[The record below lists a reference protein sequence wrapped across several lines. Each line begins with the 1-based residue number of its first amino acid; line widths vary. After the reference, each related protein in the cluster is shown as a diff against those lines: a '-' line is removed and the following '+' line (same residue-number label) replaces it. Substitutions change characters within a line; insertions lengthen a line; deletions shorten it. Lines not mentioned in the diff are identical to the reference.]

1 MIDVSRPTD
10 VLENRDHACSRA
22 WLSDTLF
29 TADRLEY
36 PGAGGSLPP
45 LAEDA
50 LVAVGNNCSGLD
62 RNSVCYGFDRV
73 GATFTEEVAEGFFS
87 VPTDRTGLTI
97 VQSIQT
103 ASFDPALDQ
112 WGIAIMSLQ
121 ANVPN
126 SLPGQAVVLMLLG
139 EARIE
144 NDVAPDNAFVPADP
158 VEAITLTAF
167 THRFSAGVEISP
179 GRHRHSTTACWP
191 VPAPGRMCSVTKKRP
206 LTSYPSAQA
215 GAVADSAKS
224 RFPGTTPLM
233 ARR

>member
-10 VLENRDHACSRA
+10 VLENRDHACSRF
-22 WLSDTLF
+22 WVSDTLF

-73 GATFTEEVAEGFFS
+73 GATFAEEVAEDFFS
-87 VPTDRTGLTI
+87 MPTDRTGLTI

-144 NDVAPDNAFVPADP
+144 NNIAPDNAFVPANP
-158 VEAITLTAF
+158 VEAMTLTAS
-167 THRFSAGVEISP
+167 TPRFSAGGETSP
-179 GRHRHSTTACWP
+179 GRPRPSITVYW
-191 VPAPGRMCSVTKKRP
+191 PAPARGRM
-206 LTSYPSAQA
+206 
-215 GAVADSAKS
+215 
-224 RFPGTTPLM
+224 
-233 ARR
+233 